1 MSEVQKVQTLTD
13 LYDQAYVLLQK
24 IPEIKQLD
32 DLVLL
37 CCSTL
42 NASLFIND
50 PQGNIIVHSSFED
63 APCPS
68 WTERIKRG
76 RVQNAVNSIYADN
89 RNLRPMSNTLRHDKC
104 SIEGCTRL
112 YFPLHAEDGHRPNI
126 LNLFIWHTEVTQ
138 REQAIAAIFAG
149 AFSSMLMR
157 QELPAITLHEK
168 QVHVIC
174 ELLDYKAGLKNYY
187 LRTIMQSGL
196 KGYTMPFRIL
206 CIRMNEAQLQQ
217 ENLLILEIAHRLPQ
231 AWCFAHDANL
241 VAVFN
246 EEEIPVSE
254 MLAAL
259 SEHIARLQMTACL
272 SMPFYD
278 LLRLRYTFED
288 CCSVLPV
295 AAQKEPDTRIH
306 LAERYQ
312 CHAFLSRCRQ
322 YFPLQDYY
330 PESLT
335 RLMEHDR
342 ETGRSYLITLTAYLE
357 NNMNASAAAKSIFM
371 HRNTMMQQLE
381 KIEQIMGVSLQDKD
395 LCLYLQMCLKIH
407 ELLNL

>member
-50 PQGNIIVHSSFED
+50 PQGNVIVHSSFED
-63 APCPS
+63 SPCPS
-68 WTERIKRG
+68 WTERLKNG
-76 RVQNAVNSIYADN
+76 RVLNRVNNIYADN
-89 RNLRPMSNTLRHDKC
+89 RNLRPMSNTLKHDKC

-149 AFSSMLMR
+149 AFSSLLMR
-157 QELPAITLHEK
+157 QDLPAITLREK

-174 ELLDYKAGLKNYY
+174 ELLDYKAGLRNYY
-187 LRTIMQSGL
+187 LRTITQSGL
-196 KGYTMPFRIL
+196 KGYAMPFRVL
-206 CIRMNEAQLQQ
+206 CIHLTEAQLQK
-217 ENLLILEIAHRLPQ
+217 ESLLILEVAHRLPQ
-231 AWCFAHDANL
+231 AWCFTHDANL

-246 EEEIPVSE
+246 EEEIPMSE
-254 MLAAL
+254 MRAAL
-259 SEHIARLQMTACL
+259 SAHLTQQKMTACL

-278 LLRLRYTFED
+278 LLRLRYMFED
-288 CCSVLPV
+288 CQSVLPI
-295 AAQKEPDTRIH
+295 AMQKEPETRIH
-306 LAERYQ
+306 MAEHYQ
-312 CHAFLSRCRQ
+312 CLAFLSRCQQ
-322 YFPLQDYY
+322 YFSLQDYY
-330 PESLT
+330 PEGLT
-335 RLMEHDR
+335 RLMEYDR
-342 ETGRSYLITLTAYLE
+342 ENNRTYLTTLTAYLE
-357 NNMNASAAAKSIFM
+357 NNMNANAAAKSIFM

-381 KIEQIMGVSLQDKD
+381 KIEQIMGVSLSDKEM
-395 LCLYLQMCLKIH
+395 CLYLQLCLKIH
-407 ELLNL
+407 ELLDM